1 MTVTASNTTA
11 ESSGSG
17 LASKSSS
24 LPSQEQET
32 RKLTSVSAAATYT
45 LIYSFLKKNSHAKAA
60 DAIRKA
66 AKDVVALEGDMD
78 VDGPS
83 LDEIIKQWQTL
94 TTSS

>member
-1 MTVTASNTTA
+1 MAVTASNTTA

-24 LPSQEQET
+24 LSSQET